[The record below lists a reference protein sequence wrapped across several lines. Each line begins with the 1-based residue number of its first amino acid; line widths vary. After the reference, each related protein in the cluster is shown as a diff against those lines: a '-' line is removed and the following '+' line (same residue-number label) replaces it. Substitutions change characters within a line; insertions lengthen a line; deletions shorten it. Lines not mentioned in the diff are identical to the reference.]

1 MILREL
7 RLRLPGMA
15 LDRIPVVSALLL
27 ALASTLL
34 QVPFVPQ
41 QKDTCAAASLAM
53 VMTYWQA
60 PVSHDE
66 IAAALVSPELHGI
79 AGSQLRDFAR
89 ERGFLAI
96 AYEGDL
102 QNLRDYVEKGRPLIV
117 AWKTGRDRYH
127 DVVVVGFEG
136 DSVVVNDP
144 DAGPERAVP
153 REVFEKRWA
162 GARHWTLLVMPE
174 PK

>member
-1 MILREL
+1 M
-7 RLRLPGMA
+7 
-15 LDRIPVVSALLL
+15 SALLL

-41 QKDTCAAASLAM
+41 QKDTCAAAALAM
-53 VMTYWQA
+53 VMTYWKA

-79 AGSQLRDFAR
+79 AGSRLRDFAR

-144 DAGPERAVP
+144 DAGPARDVP
-153 REVFEKRWA
+153 REAFEKRWA
-162 GARHWTLLVMPE
+162 AAGHWTLLVMPE

>member
-1 MILREL
+1 M
-7 RLRLPGMA
+7 
-15 LDRIPVVSALLL
+15 SALPLVL
-27 ALASTLL
+27 AAGLL

-60 PVSHDE
+60 PASHDE

-79 AGSQLRDFAR
+79 AGSRLRDFAR
-89 ERGFLAI
+89 ERGFQAI

-127 DVVVVGFEG
+127 DVVVVGFDG
-136 DSVVVNDP
+136 AAVVVNDP
-144 DAGPERAVP
+144 DAGPGRAVP
-153 REVFEKRWA
+153 RDTFEKRWA
-162 GARHWTLLVMPE
+162 GAGHWTLLVLPE